1 MRKTLTALG
10 SKPDK
15 AFVAWVALVFVLA
28 FLASPW
34 RRIAP
39 VEAVQD
45 GGLAA
50 ASQPQPQ
57 DEEGE
62 PPSSSSD
69 APAPNLVDLLEDDE
83 VIHEHRVSILE
94 GLTLELSPV
103 VRFEPDSS
111 YTREL
116 ERPPLRLA

>member
-1 MRKTLTALG
+1 MRKTLRALG

-39 VEAVQD
+39 AEAVQD
-45 GGLAA
+45 GGRAA
-50 ASQPQPQ
+50 ASQPQ
-57 DEEGE
+57 DEAGE

-83 VIHEHRVSILE
+83 VIHEHRVFVLE